1 MLDNISSAYNVMQS
15 SFQQGKLQS
24 VDEQNN
30 LTRQHFLVSLHALI
44 ATAVQTLIL
53 LLFEGLV
60 LTGFIF
66 SMSLQP

>member
-30 LTRQHFLVSLHALI
+30 ITRQHFLVSF
-44 ATAVQTLIL
+44 AVFYVDT
-53 LLFEGLV
+53 
-60 LTGFIF
+60 T
-66 SMSLQP
+66 